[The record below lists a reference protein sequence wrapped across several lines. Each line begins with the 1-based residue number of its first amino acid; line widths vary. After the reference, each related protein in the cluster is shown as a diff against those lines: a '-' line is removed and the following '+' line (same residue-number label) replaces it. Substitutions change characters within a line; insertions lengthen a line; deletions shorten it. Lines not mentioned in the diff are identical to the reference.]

1 MSRPPGHYLPSA
13 EPAQVRREALDLLR
27 ADRLAFSVMIGLSV
41 LATAAGLAGPWLLGR
56 IINDVRRGAGLDD
69 INVLAALIVLSA
81 LIRLVLTR
89 YARYVGARFGE
100 RTSARVR
107 EQFLQRLLRV
117 PPAVV
122 ERIGVGDIAA
132 RAAGDVTAVASTLRD
147 AAPDVLIAVIQTVFI
162 FVALLVTNPLLG
174 VCAIAGTSGTW
185 FAARWYLRRAR
196 LAYLDAGAATSALAE
211 TLTSSAA
218 GARTV
223 EAFGLQERRLHASI
237 EAIERSRETRLRTLA
252 LRTVL
257 FPVVDVSIALPLVLV
272 LVVGG
277 ALFDHGALSLGA
289 VVASALYVRQLAG
302 PAEALS
308 LWLDQLQSAG
318 ASFARLQ
325 GVGQL
330 ATARTSYADPPSG
343 ERIEVD
349 RVRYAY
355 DTGPDVLHDVSL
367 TVQPGE
373 HLAIVG
379 ASGAGKSTLGRLIA
393 GIDAPPHGTITV
405 GGVRVSDIRPELLSQ
420 HILLV
425 TQEQH
430 IFADSV
436 RKNLLIAA
444 PEASDD
450 TLFAALATIGADW
463 VAELPDGLDTEV
475 GPTAVT
481 LDAARAQQLALAR
494 VVLADPHTIVLDE
507 ATAML
512 DPTTARATEH
522 ALAAVLAGRTVLA
535 IAHRLHTARDAD
547 RVAVFEA
554 GRLVEIGPHDELLA
568 RAGTYRNLWRAWHEG
583 DTS

>member
-1 MSRPPGHYLPSA
+1 MSGPPGQQLPSA
-13 EPAQVRREALDLLR
+13 GPAQVRREALELLR
-27 ADRLAFSVMIGLSV
+27 ADRLAFGVMIGLSV
-41 LATAAGLAGPWLLGR
+41 LATVAGLAGPWLLGR
-56 IINDVRRGAGLDD
+56 IIDDVRRGAGLGD

-81 LIRLVLTR
+81 LLRLVLTR

-107 EQFLQRLLRV
+107 EQFLHRLLRV

-132 RAAGDVTAVASTLRD
+132 RAAGDVTTVASTLRD
-147 AAPDVLIAVIQTVFI
+147 AAPDVLIAAIQTVFI

-174 VCAIAGTSGTW
+174 VCAIAGTSGTA

-196 LAYLDAGAATSALAE
+196 VAYLDAGAATSALAE

-223 EAFGLQERRLHASI
+223 EAFGLQERRLRATV

-257 FPVVDVSIALPLVLV
+257 FPVVDVSIVLPLVLV

-330 ATARTSYADPPSG
+330 ASARTSYVDPPLD

-379 ASGAGKSTLGRLIA
+379 ASGAGKSTLGRLVA
-393 GIDAPPHGTITV
+393 GIDAPQHGTITV
-405 GGVRVSDIRPELLSQ
+405 GGVSVSDIRPEQLGQ

-430 IFADSV
+430 VFADSV

-444 PEASDD
+444 PSASDD
-450 TLFAALATIGADW
+450 TLLAALVTIGADW
-463 VAELPDGLDTEV
+463 VTELPDGLDTEV
-475 GPTAVT
+475 GPGAVT

-494 VVLADPHTIVLDE
+494 VVLADPHTVVLDE

-512 DPTTARATEH
+512 DPTTARATER
-522 ALAAVLAGRTVLA
+522 ALAAVLAGRTVLT

-554 GRLVEIGPHDELLA
+554 GTLVDIGPHDELIA
-568 RAGTYRNLWRAWHEG
+568 RPGTYRDLWRAWHEG
-583 DTS
+583 GAS

>member
-1 MSRPPGHYLPSA
+1 MSGPPGHHLPSA
-13 EPAQVRREALDLLR
+13 EPAQVRREALELLR
-27 ADRLAFSVMIGLSV
+27 ADRLAFGVMIGLSV
-41 LATAAGLAGPWLLGR
+41 LATVAGLAGPWLLGR
-56 IINDVRRGAGLDD
+56 IIDDVRRGAGLGD
-69 INVLAALIVLSA
+69 INALAALIVLSA

-107 EQFLQRLLRV
+107 EQFLHRLLRV

-132 RAAGDVTAVASTLRD
+132 RAAGDVTTVASTLRD
-147 AAPDVLIAVIQTVFI
+147 AAPDVLIAAIQTVFI

-196 LAYLDAGAATSALAE
+196 VAYLDAAAATSALAE
-211 TLTSSAA
+211 TLTSSAS

-223 EAFGLQERRLHASI
+223 EAFGLQERRLRATI

-257 FPVVDVSIALPLVLV
+257 FPVVDVSIVLPLVLV

-330 ATARTSYADPPSG
+330 ASARTSYVDPPSDQ
-343 ERIEVD
+343 RIVVD

-393 GIDAPPHGTITV
+393 GIDAPQHGAITV
-405 GGVRVSDIRPELLSQ
+405 GGVRVSDIRPEQLSQ

-425 TQEQH
+425 TQDQH
-430 IFADSV
+430 IFTDSV

-444 PEASDD
+444 PAASDV
-450 TLFAALATIGADW
+450 TLLAALATIGADW
-463 VAELPDGLDTEV
+463 VAELPEGLDTEV
-475 GPTAVT
+475 GPGAVA

-512 DPTTARATEH
+512 DPTTARATER

-547 RVAVFEA
+547 RVAVFDA
-554 GRLVEIGPHDELLA
+554 GTLVEIGPHDELLA
-568 RAGTYRNLWRAWHEG
+568 HAGAYHDLWRAWHEG
-583 DTS
+583 GTS

>member
-1 MSRPPGHYLPSA
+1 
-13 EPAQVRREALDLLR
+13 
-27 ADRLAFSVMIGLSV
+27 
-41 LATAAGLAGPWLLGR
+41 
-56 IINDVRRGAGLDD
+56 RGAGLGD
-69 INVLAALIVLSA
+69 INVLAALIVVSA

-107 EQFLQRLLRV
+107 EQFLHRLLRV

-122 ERIGVGDIAA
+122 ERVGVGDIAA
-132 RAAGDVTAVASTLRD
+132 RAAGDVTTVASTLRD
-147 AAPDVLIAVIQTVFI
+147 AAPDVLIAAIQTVFI
-162 FVALLVTNPLLG
+162 FVAVLVTNPLLG
-174 VCAIAGTSGTW
+174 ACAIAGTSGTW

-196 LAYLDAGAATSALAE
+196 VAYLAAGAATSALAE

-223 EAFGLQERRLHASI
+223 EAFGLQERRLRASI
-237 EAIERSRETRLRTLA
+237 GAIERSRETRLRTLA

-257 FPVVDVSIALPLVLV
+257 FPVVDVSTVLPLVLV

-330 ATARTSYADPPSG
+330 ASARTSYVDPPTD

-367 TVQPGE
+367 TVQSGE

-379 ASGAGKSTLGRLIA
+379 ASGAGKSTLGRLVA
-393 GIDAPPHGTITV
+393 GIDAPQHGVITV
-405 GGVRVSDIRPELLSQ
+405 GGVRVSDIRPEQLSQ

-444 PEASDD
+444 PAASDD
-450 TLFAALATIGADW
+450 TLLAALATIGADW
-463 VAELPDGLDTEV
+463 VAELPGGLDTEV
-475 GPTAVT
+475 GPGAVA

-512 DPTTARATEH
+512 DPTTARATER

-554 GRLVEIGPHDELLA
+554 GTLVEIGPHDELLA
-568 RAGTYRNLWRAWHEG
+568 RAGAYRDLWRAWHEG
-583 DTS
+583 GAS